1 MITEISISEFY
12 TQSPA
17 LPLID
22 VRSPGEYEKGHIP
35 YAANIPLFS
44 NDERAH
50 VGTVYVQE
58 SRDKAMELGYQY
70 VNPKLDWFISESRKI
85 ARQSAVAVHCWRGG
99 MRSHAFAEHLHE
111 NGFQNVYVITG
122 GYKAFRNYV
131 LDFFDQPFQLRVLG
145 GYTGSGKTLLLKK
158 LGELGEQVIDLEGI
172 AHHKGSAFGAI
183 GEKAQPTVEQFENNL
198 FEQFRQLDLQQPIWL
213 EDESHSIGQVK
224 IPITLFRQIREQ
236 TVFFIDIPK
245 TQRAEYLVGDYASY
259 GNDLLSSAINHITK
273 RLGGQNVKLAHEFLS
288 DNNYY
293 EVAMIALQYYDKA
306 YNRGIEHR
314 NPEKVHRLKL
324 PKLDTGKNA
333 QELIKFVQYYE
344 FNKAHTV

>member
-22 VRSPGEYEKGHIP
+22 VRSPGEYEKGHVP
-35 YAANIPLFS
+35 NAANIPLFS

-58 SRDKAMELGYQY
+58 SRDKAMELGYRY
-70 VNPKLDWFISESRKI
+70 VTPKLDWFITESQKV
-85 ARQSAVAVHCWRGG
+85 AGESAVAVHCWRGG

-111 NGFQNVYVITG
+111 NGFQNVYVVIG
-122 GYKAFRNYV
+122 GYKAFRNHV
-131 LDFFDQPFQLRVLG
+131 LDFFEQPFQLRVLG

-158 LGELGEQVIDLEGI
+158 LEELEEQVIDLEGI

-198 FEQFRQLDLQQPIWL
+198 FEQFSQLDLQQPIWL
-213 EDESHSIGQVK
+213 EDESHSIGRVK

-245 TQRAEYLVGDYASY
+245 EQRAEYLVGDYASY

-273 RLGGQNVKLAHEFLS
+273 RLGGQNVKLAHKFLAE
-288 DNNYY
+288 NNYY
-293 EVAMIALQYYDKA
+293 EVALIALKYYDKA

-314 NPEKVHRLKL
+314 DPEKVHQLKL
-324 PKLDTGKNA
+324 SELDTDKNA
-333 QELIKFVQYYE
+333 QELIKFVQQYE
-344 FNKAHTV
+344 SNKAHTV

>member
-12 TQSPA
+12 SKSPT

-35 YAANIPLFS
+35 HAVNIPLFS

-50 VGTVYVQE
+50 VGTIYVQE
-58 SRDKAMELGYQY
+58 SREKAMEMGYRY
-70 VNPKLDWFISESRKI
+70 VTPKLDWFIIESHKV
-85 ARQSAVAVHCWRGG
+85 AGESAVAVHCWRGG
-99 MRSHAFAEHLHE
+99 MRSHAFAKHLHE

-131 LDFFDQPFQLRVLG
+131 LNFFEQSFQLRVLG
-145 GYTGSGKTLLLKK
+145 GFTGSGKTLLLKK
-158 LGELGEQVIDLEGI
+158 LEELGEQVIDLEGI

-198 FEQFRQLDLQQPIWL
+198 FEQFRQLDLQKPIWL
-213 EDESHSIGQVK
+213 EDESHSIGRVK

-236 TVFFIDIPK
+236 NVFFIDIPK

-288 DNNYY
+288 ENNYF
-293 EVAMIALQYYDKA
+293 EVALIALKYYDKA
-306 YNRGIEHR
+306 YNRGIENR

-324 PKLDTGKNA
+324 SKLDTDKNA
-333 QELIKFVQYYE
+333 QTLIKFVQQYE
-344 FNKAHTV
+344 SNKAHTV